1 MDSCLLSLGRLDCA
15 VGEHLGDAFRQFD
28 AILGPIREDLRLE
41 EDVQRRKERL
51 RVLESPPRG
60 VYLRLPGDFERDGEG
75 AKLFS
80 HCVPPRS
87 LLCVLNERDGFPC
100 EKNKM
105 NFQLRKFDINM
116 IKERCEIDSRKSPMM
131 VIIGKKDTG
140 KSFLVRDI
148 LFNTQ
153 SCFPVGTV
161 ISATEVANEFF
172 QHMVPSK
179 FIHDKYRPEIVQ
191 NVIKR
196 QATIKDKRNKDKN
209 ARGGSSSIDPRAFLI
224 LDDCLYDNTWIQQ
237 DSTRYVFM
245 NGRHVDLTT
254 MITMQYPLGI
264 TPNLR
269 TNVDFVFILR
279 ENILGNRRR
288 IYENYAGM
296 FPTFEMFCQFM
307 DQCTENYECLVICN
321 NVSSNRLEDQVFW
334 YKASDHPPFKLCDQS
349 LWLDNR
355 PFQSAMLA
363 GDEYNPANVQ
373 KKGPSVWVK
382 KTGEK

>member
-1 MDSCLLSLGRLDCA
+1 
-15 VGEHLGDAFRQFD
+15 
-28 AILGPIREDLRLE
+28 
-41 EDVQRRKERL
+41 
-51 RVLESPPRG
+51 
-60 VYLRLPGDFERDGEG
+60 
-75 AKLFS
+75 
-80 HCVPPRS
+80 
-87 LLCVLNERDGFPC
+87 
-100 EKNKM
+100 M

-116 IKERCEIDSRKSPMM
+116 IKDRCEIDSRKSPMI

-153 SCFPVGTV
+153 NCFPVGTV
-161 ISATEVANEFF
+161 ISGTEVANEFF

-179 FIHDKYRPEIVQ
+179 FIHDKYRPEIVT

-196 QATIKDKRNKDKN
+196 QMVIKQKRNTDKG

-224 LDDCLYDNTWIQQ
+224 LDDCLYDASWIKEE
-237 DSTRYVFM
+237 STRYVFM
-245 NGRHVDLTT
+245 NGRHVDLAT

-296 FPTFEMFCQFM
+296 FPTFEMFCSFM
-307 DQCTENYECLVICN
+307 DQCTENFECLVICN

-349 LWLDNR
+349 LWADNK
-355 PFQSAMLA
+355 PFKSAILA
-363 GDEYNPANVQ
+363 ADEYDASLM
-373 KKGPSVWVK
+373 KKKNSGPSVWIK
-382 KTGEK
+382 KEDDDRRRH